1 MKAKI
6 IILLIIVVLF
16 TIFVSQNTD
25 VITVRAYFW
34 AFPMSIIVLISLT
47 GFLGVIVG
55 FILVK
60 FFDRPR
66 NKKQEKDPPLAPPG
80 RGQ

>member
-25 VITVRAYFW
+25 VITVKVFFW
-34 AFPMSIIVLISLT
+34 SFPMSIIVLISLT
-47 GFLGVIVG
+47 GFLGVIIG
-55 FILVK
+55 FILARV
-60 FFDRPR
+60 FDRG
-66 NKKQEKDPPLAPPG
+66 NTKKE
-80 RGQ
+80 

>member
-1 MKAKI
+1 MKTKI

-25 VITVRAYFW
+25 VITVRAFFW

-47 GFLGVIVG
+47 GFLGVIIG
-55 FILVK
+55 FILAK
-60 FFDRPR
+60 FFDRPGS
-66 NKKQEKDPPLAPPG
+66 KKQEKITENIVKK
-80 RGQ
+80 